1 MTLTSDSPCARSGCS
16 QGAVASCLE
25 CPWGPVMAPVPPR
38 PVPPLSSLSSTIL
51 PRQLAAFHDT
61 HRLVFIKYVRSRGV
75 LREDAEDVVSQ
86 VFLTLYRAGQSFLNA
101 DNAAAFAFKVL
112 RDVTAD
118 HFRRCDRR
126 PRTQELSDAFEGS
139 AGVDGGIEAVICR
152 VDVERALQRLS
163 PRQADCLRLHLL
175 LDVPRQQIARYLG
188 ISVSAVSSHV
198 FAGRQALARHLAT
211 YQPTRVSGGGQE

>member
-1 MTLTSDSPCARSGCS
+1 
-16 QGAVASCLE
+16 
-25 CPWGPVMAPVPPR
+25 MAPLPPK

-75 LREDAEDVVSQ
+75 LGEDAEDVVSQ
-86 VFLTLYRAGQSFLNA
+86 AFLTLYRAGQSFLQA

-126 PRTQELSDAFEGS
+126 PRTRELPDAFEGGT
-139 AGVDGGIEAVICR
+139 GVDGGIEAVICR
-152 VDVERALQRLS
+152 IDVERALQRLS
-163 PRQADCLRLHLL
+163 PRQADCLRLRLL

-188 ISVSAVSSHV
+188 ISDSAVSSHI
-198 FAGRQALARHLAT
+198 FAGRQALALHLT
-211 YQPTRVSGGGQE
+211 GYQPQMVTGGGQE